1 MSRAIRFISGL
12 TRKIASPH
20 AIPLYYFADV
30 PNVGDLLSPYIVSR
44 VSGRPVYRM
53 QTGAIANLC
62 AIGSVIGAAG
72 PKTHVWGSGS
82 LEGKPL
88 SDRIDPARIHALRG
102 RKTLALARQKFDVPT
117 DLPLGDP
124 ALLTPRYFRPEPA
137 KTHRYGVIPHLFDR
151 DLVEDLLHQAD
162 GRAKLLDVRQEPEAF
177 ITEMLSCE
185 IVLSSS
191 LHGLILADAYE
202 IPNVWAVFS
211 DRLHGGT
218 FKFEDYYSTT
228 DTPDNRPFYL
238 HDINSRQDWFT
249 EIEARAHVST
259 YTQDPDALIA
269 AFPAAFRGPG
279 FGTSPTGPS
288 RP

>member
-1 MSRAIRFISGL
+1 MSKAVRFIRGL
-12 TRKIASPH
+12 GRKIISPH
-20 AIPLYYFADV
+20 SIPLYYFSDV
-30 PNVGDLLSPYIVSR
+30 PNIGDLLSPYIVSR

-53 QTGAIANLC
+53 QSGGIANLC

-88 SDRIDPARIHALRG
+88 SDRINPARIHALRG
-102 RKTLALARQKFDVPT
+102 RKTLALARQKFDLPD

-124 ALLTPRYFRPEPA
+124 AVLTPRYFRPQPG
-137 KTHRYGVIPHLFDR
+137 KTHRYGIIPHLFDR
-151 DLVEDLLHQAD
+151 DLIEGLLRQAN
-162 GRAKLLDVRQEPEAF
+162 GSAKLLDVRQEPEAF
-177 ITEMLSCE
+177 IAEMMSCE

-191 LHGLILADAYE
+191 LHGLILADAYQ

-228 DTPDNRPFYL
+228 DMPDNRPFYL

-249 EIEARAHVST
+249 EIEARANVST
-259 YTQDPDALIA
+259 YTQSPDALIA
-269 AFPAAFRGPG
+269 AFPEPFRAPDFEARQPG
-279 FGTSPTGPS
+279 QGSK
-288 RP
+288 